1 MEPKQVGQGRLI
13 AGLGGL
19 MLFAFLFLPWFSADS
34 VNQSGWEGQ
43 SSTDIYMLITAM
55 VAVAAA
61 LPGTRAM
68 LVPGVTMSGAATLLG
83 GVATV
88 LLIWLSFIDVPSGEG
103 REVGIYLALVA
114 ALVITVGAFMSSSA
128 RPAPARARRVGA
140 LARLGWARERAAPRR
155 RRRPRRGRRSA
166 RCRRRTCARD

>member
-1 MEPKQVGQGRLI
+1 MEPKRVGQGRLI

-19 MLFAFLFLPWFSADS
+19 MLFAFLFLPWFSAGGG
-34 VNQSGWEGQ
+34 NQSGWEGQ
-43 SSTDIYMLITAM
+43 STTDIYMLITAM

-114 ALVITVGAFMSSSA
+114 AILIAVGGFMSA
-128 RPAPARARRVGA
+128 GATRRTARARSV
-140 LARLGWARERAAPRR
+140 
-155 RRRPRRGRRSA
+155 
-166 RCRRRTCARD
+166 

>member
-1 MEPKQVGQGRLI
+1 MEPKQVGQGRLV

-19 MLFAFLFLPWFSADS
+19 LLFAFLFLPWFSAAD

-55 VAVAAA
+55 VAVASA
-61 LPGTRAM
+61 LPGTRAL

-103 REVGIYLALVA
+103 REVGIYLGLLA
-114 ALVITVGAFMSSSA
+114 AIVITVGGFMSSSA
-128 RPAPARARRVGA
+128 NRAKA
-140 LARLGWARERAAPRR
+140 
-155 RRRPRRGRRSA
+155 RPRRA
-166 RCRRRTCARD
+166 

>member
-1 MEPKQVGQGRLI
+1 MEPKRVGQGRLV

-19 MLFAFLFLPWFSADS
+19 LLFAFLFLPWFSAAG
-34 VNQSGWEGQ
+34 VNETGWEGQ

-61 LPGTRAM
+61 LPGTRAL

-88 LLIWLSFIDVPSGEG
+88 LLIWLSFIDVPSEEG
-103 REVGIYLALVA
+103 REVGIYLGLVA
-114 ALVITVGAFMSSSA
+114 AILIAVGGFMASSGPRGSD
-128 RPAPARARRVGA
+128 ARRRV
-140 LARLGWARERAAPRR
+140 RA
-155 RRRPRRGRRSA
+155 
-166 RCRRRTCARD
+166 T

>member
-1 MEPKQVGQGRLI
+1 MEPKQVGQGRLV

-19 MLFAFLFLPWFSADS
+19 MLFAFLFLPWFSVGD
-34 VNQSGWEGQ
+34 VNATGWQGQ

-61 LPGTRAM
+61 LPGTRAL

-103 REVGIYLALVA
+103 REVGIYLGLLA
-114 ALVITVGAFMSSSA
+114 AILITAGGFMSSQA
-128 RPAPARARRVGA
+128 TPAPARARRA
-140 LARLGWARERAAPRR
+140 
-155 RRRPRRGRRSA
+155 
-166 RCRRRTCARD
+166 

>member
-1 MEPKQVGQGRLI
+1 MEPKQVGQGRLV

-19 MLFAFLFLPWFSADS
+19 MLFAFLFLPWFSAAG
-34 VNQSGWEGQ
+34 VNETGWEGQ

-61 LPGTRAM
+61 LPGTRA
-68 LVPGVTMSGAATLLG
+68 LLAPGVTMSGGATLLG

-103 REVGIYLALVA
+103 REVGIYLGLVA
-114 ALVITVGAFMSSSA
+114 AILITVGGFMASTGTGGSET
-128 RPAPARARRVGA
+128 RRRARAA
-140 LARLGWARERAAPRR
+140 
-155 RRRPRRGRRSA
+155 
-166 RCRRRTCARD
+166 

>member
-1 MEPKQVGQGRLI
+1 MEPKQVGQGRLV

-19 MLFAFLFLPWFSADS
+19 LLFAFLFLPWFSAAD

-55 VAVAAA
+55 VAVASA
-61 LPGTRAM
+61 LPGTRAL

-103 REVGIYLALVA
+103 REVGIYLGLLA
-114 ALVITVGAFMSSSA
+114 AIVITVGGFMSSSA
-128 RPAPARARRVGA
+128 T
-140 LARLGWARERAAPRR
+140 RAAPR
-155 RRRPRRGRRSA
+155 PRRA
-166 RCRRRTCARD
+166 

>member
-19 MLFAFLFLPWFSADS
+19 LLFGFLFLPWFSAGD

-68 LVPGVTMSGAATLLG
+68 LVPGVTMSGAAALLG

-114 ALVITVGAFMSSSA
+114 AILIAVGGFMSA
-128 RPAPARARRVGA
+128 GATPRAARARSV
-140 LARLGWARERAAPRR
+140 
-155 RRRPRRGRRSA
+155 
-166 RCRRRTCARD
+166 